1 MIEVN
6 YLFYREKYEG
16 TIIPAESSFKQPL
29 LKANIYLR
37 QLLHKEVDDTDEELA
52 KLCLCEVADLIYQ
65 DSVAKQEYGG
75 REVQSENTDGYSV
88 SYVSTDASSLE
99 ERIYHVIDRYLSHT
113 GLLYLGVE

>member
-6 YLFYREKYEG
+6 YPFYKEKYAG
-16 TIIPAESSFKQPL
+16 TIIPDETSLKQPL
-29 LKANIYLR
+29 LKANIYLK
-37 QLLHKEVDDTDEELA
+37 QMLHEEVGASDEELA

-65 DSVAKQEYGG
+65 DAVEKQEHGG

-88 SYVSTDASSLE
+88 SYASNEISSLE
-99 ERIYHVIDRYLSHT
+99 VRIYRVIDRYLSHT